1 MKRIVRE
8 VKQDFMDMGVH
19 MWIIPLVS
27 LVFLGMTFVLQRTL
41 DTTGTENLLTLPML
55 EALIPSLGGYGSLM
69 LMQGLFDTEGG
80 ELLFSYPR
88 SRLYW
93 GIIRQTRFF
102 ILFMGLVA
110 MICMLIALILRIDF
124 VPIFTLTAVQSFAV
138 MAVAFLSVT
147 WSKNLSVGL
156 IVLISFVSI
165 QIMVGRDFT
174 FLNRIYVLTGVAAP
188 DPGQLSSISFDAL
201 LIGIF
206 GWGLGHIWLRP
217 R

>member
-1 MKRIVRE
+1 MKRIIRE
-8 VKQDFMDMGVH
+8 VKQDLKDMGIH

-27 LVFLGMTFVLQRTL
+27 LAFLGMTFVLQRRL
-41 DTTGTENLLTLPML
+41 DATGTENLLTLAML

-93 GIIRQTRFF
+93 GIIRQIRFF
-102 ILFMGLVA
+102 ILFMGLTAIV
-110 MICMLIALILRIDF
+110 CALTASILRVDF
-124 VPIFTLTAVQSFAV
+124 VPIFTVTAIQSFAV

-156 IVLISFVSI
+156 IILISFVSV

-174 FLNRIYVLTGVAAP
+174 FLNRIYVLTGAAP
-188 DPGQLSSISFDAL
+188 DPEQVRSISFNGL

-206 GWGLGHIWLRP
+206 GWVLGHVWLRP